1 MNFKSWFQGLHPE
14 IQTKSAAAVL
24 TLVADGATVPFI
36 ARYRKEQTGNLD
48 EVAIQKVI
56 DADER
61 WNEIIKRQ
69 AFIVEEIERQE
80 KLTPELKE
88 QILITFNLEQLED
101 LYLPYK
107 QKRKTKAAA
116 AREAGLEPLSDWI
129 WDCGHGSIIPETDQT
144 LESQAEYF
152 RNEEKGIN
160 DAAAA
165 IQGAQDILTERLSE
179 NAQLREMVRRL
190 TFECGAVTT
199 RRAEKAKPNSKYER
213 YFDYHESIQSL
224 LQPPNSHRYL
234 AMRRGWME
242 DELTLSLGAAPDDAE
257 FDEILL
263 KSFENAACT
272 VPDSPGAEVLSKA
285 AKVAHR
291 VYVAPSIETE
301 VHRALKDVADDAAIK
316 VFAENV
322 RKLLLAAPF
331 GSQAVLGVDPGVRTG
346 CKLAIVND
354 SGTFIASNV
363 IYLQAKGEQEQ
374 AKKLLAELVRT
385 NVIRAIAVGNGTA
398 GRETER
404 FIRDSLKESNLSAPV
419 VMVNE
424 SGASIYSASEIA
436 REEFPDLDATVRG
449 AISIARRLQDPLA
462 ELVKLDPK
470 SIGVGQY
477 QHDVNQPALKKSLD
491 LVVDSCVNSVGV
503 NLNTASYHL
512 LSHVSGIGPA
522 LAKKIVEHRTQK
534 GLFNRR
540 EQLLEIPRFSKKT
553 FEQAAGFLRIPGGT
567 HPLDNTGVHPERYP
581 VLENLATQ
589 LGRSVNDLLGRG
601 VEGVKRAQSLRH
613 ELGEFT
619 FDDII
624 KELEKPGRDPREEF
638 ASFEYRDDI
647 HEIADLRLGMV
658 CPGIVTNVTNFGAFV
673 DIGVHQDGLV
683 HISQLSNR
691 FVKDP
696 RDVVSPGDR
705 VKVRVLEVK
714 LEKNQIAL
722 SMKPEA
728 EAKKE
733 NVREMHGEHPQRRS
747 KGRGDQPKQQP
758 RKTEKNSFNNPFAA
772 LLEKQDQP
780 KPKK

>member
-1 MNFKSWFQGLHPE
+1 VNFKTWFQGLHPE

-24 TLVADGATVPFI
+24 SLVADGATVPFI

-69 AFIVEEIERQE
+69 TFILEEIERQG

-107 QKRKTKAAA
+107 QKRKTKATA
-116 AREAGLEPLSDWI
+116 AREAGLEPLAEWI
-129 WDCGHGSIIPETDQT
+129 WDCGHGSIVPETDQT
-144 LESQAEYF
+144 LESQAEKF
-152 RNEEKGIN
+152 LNEEKGIT

-165 IQGAQDILTERLSE
+165 IQGAQDILTERLCE
-179 NAQLREMVRRL
+179 NAQLRDMVRRL
-190 TFECGAVTT
+190 MFESGAVTT
-199 RRAEKAKPNSKYER
+199 KRAEKAKPNSKYER
-213 YFDYHESIQSL
+213 YFDYHEAIQSL
-224 LQPPNSHRYL
+224 LQPQNSHRYL

-242 DELTLSLGAAPDDAE
+242 DELTLSLGAAPDDAA

-263 KSFENAACT
+263 KAFENAACT

-285 AKVAHR
+285 AKTAHR

-301 VHRALKDVADDAAIK
+301 IHRALKDAADETAIR

-331 GSQAVLGVDPGVRTG
+331 GSKAVLGVDPGVRTG

-363 IYLQAKGEQEQ
+363 IYLQAKSEQEQ
-374 AKKLLAELVRT
+374 AKKLLTEIVRT

-404 FIRDSLKESNLSAPV
+404 FIRDSLKESNLSVPV

-436 REEFPDLDATVRG
+436 REEFPDLDVTVRG

-462 ELVKLDPK
+462 ELVKIDPK

-512 LSHVSGIGPA
+512 MSHVSGIGPA
-522 LAKKIVEHRTQK
+522 LAKKIVEYRTEK
-534 GLFNRR
+534 GLFRRR

-553 FEQAAGFLRIPGGT
+553 FEQAAGFLRIPGGN

-581 VLENLATQ
+581 VLENLAMQ
-589 LGRSVNDLLGRG
+589 LGKNVNDLLGRG
-601 VEGVKRAQSLRH
+601 VEDIKGAQSLRD

-705 VKVRVLEVK
+705 VKVRVLEVN

-728 EAKKE
+728 EAKRE
-733 NVREMHGEHPQRRS
+733 NAREMEEEQPQRRS
-747 KGRGDQPKQQP
+747 KERGDRPKQQP
-758 RKTEKNSFNNPFAA
+758 RKPEKNSFNNPFAA
-772 LLEKQDQP
+772 LLEKQDRP